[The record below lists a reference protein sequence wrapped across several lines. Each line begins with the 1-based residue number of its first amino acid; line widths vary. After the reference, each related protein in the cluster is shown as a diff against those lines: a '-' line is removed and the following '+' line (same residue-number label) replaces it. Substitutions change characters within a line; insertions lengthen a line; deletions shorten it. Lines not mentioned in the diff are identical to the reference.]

1 MGSEVKVI
9 QKGFFFRS
17 KLAQIKFKGNKCAQ
31 FSSFLILLKKCG
43 KKSDSS
49 LRSRNKFTKD
59 FHVKKIYMGI
69 LCKLNTNQNYVQF
82 FSNFFCWRSVVNL
95 QGNSFIK
102 YMREIFFKGF
112 PCKKEFLCNIFKEV
126 RSIIREFLTKICQ
139 RFVLESVKPTLPYSC
154 TCCLLIKEKQRK
166 EHVLCFKENKRKRK
180 DKK

>member
-1 MGSEVKVI
+1 MGMMKI
-9 QKGFFFRS
+9 QKGS
-17 KLAQIKFKGNKCAQ
+17 LNSLKIVSCEVQMKCAQ
-31 FSSFLILLKKCG
+31 FSIFLILLKKCG

-49 LRSRNKFTKD
+49 LRSREKFTKD
-59 FHVKKIYMGI
+59 FHVKK
-69 LCKLNTNQNYVQF
+69 NYVQF
-82 FSNFFCWRSVVNL
+82 FCKFFCWRSVVNL

-102 YMREIFFKGF
+102 YMREIFTKGF